1 MNSKLLY
8 LISQTTVVGNPI
20 GRISQNV
27 TNQLVTTASSTV
39 PVIWDTFDFA
49 INNMVSGPAGFTVP
63 LQGYYLVN
71 ATMTFGSASTGYTDP
86 LANTMGI
93 ISVLVDGILTS
104 RGSEMYYV
112 DTTSAGPYA
121 SVVSDVLYIDQGG
134 TVSAEAF
141 GSIPSGSLYSYANDH
156 ETFFSLAYICA

>member
-1 MNSKLLY
+1 
-8 LISQTTVVGNPI
+8 
-20 GRISQNV
+20 
-27 TNQLVTTASSTV
+27 
-39 PVIWDTFDFA
+39 
-49 INNMVSGPAGFTVP
+49 
-63 LQGYYLVN
+63 
-71 ATMTFGSASTGYTDP
+71 
-86 LANTMGI
+86 
-93 ISVLVDGILTS
+93 
-104 RGSEMYYV
+104 MYYV